1 MKRISLS
8 LKASLV
14 GAFAL
19 LLLVMAGQGLFALSS
34 LGRVYADVQ
43 ALATNWVPSVD
54 IINKINITMADLRG
68 SQTRLLLASDAA
80 AVEKT
85 EQAISEDI
93 ATLRERMSTYEA
105 LISEAEERT
114 TYQAFEKR
122 STTT

>member
-68 SQTRLLLASDAA
+68 RRRACSSHPTRPPWKKPNRRLA
-80 AVEKT
+80 KT
-85 EQAISEDI
+85 SPRFASEC
-93 ATLRERMSTYEA
+93 RPMRP
-105 LISEAEERT
+105 
-114 TYQAFEKR
+114 
-122 STTT
+122 